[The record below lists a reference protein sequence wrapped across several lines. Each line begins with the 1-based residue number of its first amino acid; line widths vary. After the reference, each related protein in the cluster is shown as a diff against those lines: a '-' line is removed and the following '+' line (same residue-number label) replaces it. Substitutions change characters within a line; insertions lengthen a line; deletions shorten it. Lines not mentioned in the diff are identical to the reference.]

1 MLRFIAVGVIN
12 TAFGYGAYC
21 LFIAFGLPFP
31 VAGFLA
37 LCAGIAW
44 SFFTSGRLGLSPNT
58 SRAFRTLRACL
69 GAHLR
74 RQCRFHLARHAP
86 RFERLSCGAAASL
99 PTLPSAFFLQR
110 FLVFGNLYSQAVR
123 MTPPAY
129 AARLEALF
137 DLRMRQPLLFH
148 LAAILAIGLMLAVY
162 IRFFLN
168 DYFSCTG
175 CSPYFW
181 SVIDEFVSLT
191 TNGKWSSSG
200 TMLSDAF
207 SGAFPVYYNYM
218 SDTLMTFLAGRLG
231 VPPFHFSA
239 IHYGPALGV
248 LMTLVNYV
256 SVYAVTRSIFVAALA
271 TIIITFMG
279 DGILTDWM
287 PSLYGYEGQ
296 EITYVKATI
305 HVPVTALPSGT
316 NAVLGLVLILPV
328 LSVIFLAE
336 RNGSVVLFTAGGA
349 LLGLLFQAHTLTFM
363 FVMSALCVFADG
375 ERAGAGS
382 AKPNRPLLD
391 AQCAPH
397 HVSLTGAGSVH
408 GVLPSCTSPSSGW
421 PGSDYRCPHVAPI
434 SLTVW
439 RSGSRPSPSAF
450 PIFTSWRCLANR
462 SRSISSATGT
472 FRVVIL
478 AVLML
483 PHWIALA
490 LLLLNVRRYAT
501 RVPDLAAAR
510 LVRRHHPADFCSLQR
525 RALRL
530 HQSSV
535 SVCDLPVLASG
546 DHHCAFHP
554 LCAARQAEDCGGC
567 DRHLDCALGHKAVS
581 CPIAG
586 PGAEWD
592 RGVGWTLV
600 LLPRAGQRRRAADA
614 GLKRGSEYRAK
625 ARRAP
630 ALAPRSRLSPAICRQ
645 RHRARP
651 FRSAGLRAGL
661 PLRGLAGSLSES
673 RPHFLLHVSRPTLPT
688 NIILRRRPAISTR
701 SAFPSNTEEHSLSA
715 IAAS

>member
-1 MLRFIAVGVIN
+1 MNVALRLLEGGLSSAERWLLLRFIAVGVIN

-44 SFFTSGRLGLSPNT
+44 SFFTSGRLV
-58 SRAFRTLRACL
+58 FRQTLRGRFGRYVLVWVLIYVVNVVFIWL
-69 GAHLR
+69 GMRLGLNAY
-74 RQCRFHLARHAP
+74 LA
-86 RFERLSCGAAASL
+86 GAAASL

-110 FLVFGNLYSQAVR
+110 FLVFGRPVRQAVR
-123 MTPPAY
+123 MTPPEY

-287 PSLYGYEGQ
+287 LSLYGYEGQ

-336 RNGSVVLFTAGGA
+336 RNGSVVLFAAGGA

-363 FVMSALCVFADG
+363 FVMSALCVFLM
-375 ERAGAGS
+375 GS
-382 AKPNRPLLD
+382 ALVQD
-391 AQCAPH
+391 
-397 HVSLTGAGSVH
+397 
-408 GVLPSCTSPSSGW
+408 
-421 PGSDYRCPHVAPI
+421 
-434 SLTVW
+434 
-439 RSGSRPSPSAF
+439 RPSPIGRYWMPSALLITF
-450 PIFTSWRCLANR
+450 LLPALGVFTGFTLVHFAVLWMAWLGLSMLTWRDLVNRLALGLAALAVCVPYFHQLALLGQ
-462 SRSISSATGT
+462 SIPLNLISDGT

-501 RVPDLAAAR
+501 RVPDPLLLVWLGAIILPTFALSKGELFGFINHQYRFAIFLFWPLAITTALFIRYAPPGKLRIAAGVIGIWIV
-510 LVRRHHPADFCSLQR
+510 LSVIKQFL
-525 RALRL
+525 AL
-530 HQSSV
+530 SPV
-535 SVCDLPVLASG
+535 PVLNG
-546 DHHCAFHP
+546 I
-554 LCAARQAEDCGGC
+554 AE
-567 DRHLDCALGHKAVS
+567 L
-581 CPIAG
+581 AG
-586 PGAEWD
+586 
-592 RGVGWTLV
+592 
-600 LLPRAGQRRRAADA
+600 
-614 GLKRGSEYRAK
+614 
-625 ARRAP
+625 
-630 ALAPRSRLSPAICRQ
+630 RS
-645 RHRARP
+645 
-651 FRSAGLRAGL
+651 FFY
-661 PLRGLAGSLSES
+661 RGLANADAQQMQVLNAVANIEPRPGARLLLPLDHDYPQQYADNAIVLGLSAVPAFVPDYRYVGWQDLYRSS
-673 RPHFLLHVSRPTLPT
+673 RPHFLLHVSNLSCPR
-688 NIILRRRPAISTR
+688 ISY
-701 SAFPSNTEEHSLSA
+701 
-715 IAAS
+715 